1 MKKFILAI
9 LLILSISLA
18 TGCASTDDTGS
29 TTDTSTD
36 TSTDDSNQYD
46 DIADVK
52 TAEVGTLFT
61 IKGIVVKHNYTGQT
75 TPYIVGFWIADDTG
89 STYVYGEDSAKS
101 VEEGNL
107 VILSG
112 EKDYYIPSTDTS
124 SASAIG
130 YEGMSQL
137 KSPEIISNE
146 GGSYDIPS
154 SAIEET
160 TIAEL
165 NSIDL
170 TTDITGNLYKVKAS
184 YYMDDD
190 QSYTNYYITDLNKVD
205 QMMAYTQSD
214 GKDFAWTA
222 DYSEKTIEMII
233 VISVGKPSTISWRFA
248 PIEIIGEYETTD
260 QEEADYSAYR
270 ASLEFSKAYNVETTV
285 NVAINDSL
293 LDGSVVSVS
302 SSSDKVS
309 ISQDATN
316 NVVVISPSVD
326 ETIEITAKATYEGK
340 VGEYVF
346 EVSLSTSVDIET
358 MTIAEAEAQ
367 TIGTIVTVKAVVA
380 RLTYKSGFT
389 TQGMFLVDDTGSM
402 FCYNGTASLENLVDV
417 ANYYE
422 VIVQGTIDRYIKTE
436 SYATEQS
443 YTGDF
448 QLTDVTILSMDTN
461 YHDIPL
467 TAIETTTIEALV
479 NTPTSTNIT
488 GNVYR
493 VSAYVEKVENTY
505 YTAYY
510 LYADSTKT
518 VQLSLYS
525 QLSGADFDELLEDL
539 SGQQV
544 DMLIGIQNLN
554 LKSSDSNWRA
564 CPIYV
569 FE

>member
-1 MKKFILAI
+1 MM
-9 LLILSISLA
+9 ISLM
-18 TGCASTDDTGS
+18 
-29 TTDTSTD
+29 
-36 TSTDDSNQYD
+36 Q
-46 DIADVK
+46 K
-52 TAEVGTLFT
+52 LLKFT
-61 IKGIVVKHNYTGQT
+61 IKGIVVKHNYSGQT
-75 TPYIVGFWIADDTG
+75 TPYVVGFWIADETG
-89 STYVYGEDSAKS
+89 STYVYGEDAANS
-101 VEEGNL
+101 VEEGNS

-112 EKDYYIPSTDTS
+112 EKDYYIPATDTS

-130 YEGMSQL
+130 YEGMCQL
-137 KSPEIISNE
+137 KSPEIILNE

-165 NSIDL
+165 NDIDL
-170 TTDITGNLYKVKAS
+170 TTDITGNLYKIKAS

-214 GKDFAWTA
+214 GKDFTWTA

-233 VISVGKPSTISWRFA
+233 VISVGKPGTISWRFA

-270 ASLEFSKAYNVETTV
+270 ASLEFAKEYNVETTV
-285 NVAINDSL
+285 NVAINDTL
-293 LDGSVVSVS
+293 LDGSVISF
-302 SSSDKVS
+302 SSDSTKIS

-316 NVVVISPSVD
+316 NVVVISPVIE
-326 ETIEITAKATYEGK
+326 ETIEITAEATYNGK

-346 EVSLSTSVDIET
+346 EVTLSTEIVIET
-358 MTIAEAEAQ
+358 MTIAEAESQ

-389 TQGMFLVDDTGSM
+389 TQGMFLVDETGSM
-402 FCYNGTASLENLVDV
+402 FCYNGTSSLENLVGVD
-417 ANYYE
+417 NYYE
-422 VIVQGTIDRYIKTE
+422 VIVQGTLDRYIK
-436 SYATEQS
+436 SDANATAES

-448 QLTDVTILSMDTN
+448 QLTDVEVLSMDTN
-461 YHDIPL
+461 YHDISL
-467 TAIETTTIEALV
+467 TAIETTTIDAIVSTL
-479 NTPTSTNIT
+479 PSTNIS

-493 VSAYVEKVENTY
+493 VSAYVEKVESTY